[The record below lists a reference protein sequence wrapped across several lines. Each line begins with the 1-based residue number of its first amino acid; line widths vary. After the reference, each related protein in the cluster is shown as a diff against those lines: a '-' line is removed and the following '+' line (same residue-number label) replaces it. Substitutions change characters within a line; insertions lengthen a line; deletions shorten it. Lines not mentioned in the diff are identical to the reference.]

1 MRAPHSFGP
10 AAFLALVA
18 LASLSFALST
28 PILSW
33 RSPTSLS
40 RTLPSLTSVLFDSTP
55 CARRDLAFP
64 ESGLGGILVVSVPK
78 LSDDEVVSVE
88 DLRSAEALATKEE
101 EIVVTALAE
110 RIHCGVEV
118 RVVEIEHLSDVLG
131 ESPVLSLVR
140 K

>member
-1 MRAPHSFGP
+1 M
-10 AAFLALVA
+10 
-18 LASLSFALST
+18 
-28 PILSW
+28 
-33 RSPTSLS
+33 
-40 RTLPSLTSVLFDSTP
+40 FDSTP